1 MSSVNRDTIVAIA
14 LLVACGG
21 LYMATLE
28 IREPD
33 YGQLSPA
40 TWPRLIIGIV
50 TLLSTIYLVQS
61 VRLGPTADD
70 EKTEWSGFA
79 AFFAQ
84 WRNVLSVFA
93 LFLGYL
99 IILPWVGMLLGG
111 ATFVFLLLTV
121 LGPFSS
127 RDVVIHF
134 IIALL
139 TVGGM
144 WLLFTYGL
152 GVILPRG
159 ELTGI

>member
-1 MSSVNRDTIVAIA
+1 MSSLNRDTFVAIV
-14 LLVACGG
+14 LLLACGG
-21 LYMATLE
+21 LYLATLE

-40 TWPRLIIGIV
+40 TWPRMIIAIL
-50 TLLSTIYLVQS
+50 TLLSAIYLVQS
-61 VRLGPTADD
+61 VRSGPAQEG
-70 EKTEWSGFA
+70 EKTEWAGFG
-79 AFFAQ
+79 AFFAR
-84 WRNVLSVFA
+84 WRNVLWVFA

-99 IILPWVGMLLGG
+99 LILPWVGMLIGGG
-111 ATFVFLLLTV
+111 AFVFLLLTV
-121 LGPFSS
+121 LGPFSG
-127 RDVVIHF
+127 RDALVHAV
-134 IIALL
+134 IALI